1 MSSPP
6 SRTLSPYD
14 RQRKDRRQSQHRQCD
29 FGRDHTSTLLHEQ
42 ALDEAAVET
51 SRLRRLLAEKDD
63 ELLGYHSELG
73 KAKEDLSKAEK
84 RFEEAKAIFKVA
96 QEEEKEHEREV
107 TSLVKERDDAQTALV
122 KWKEALNRANE
133 NTKTTKAL
141 LETVTSERET
151 LRSTLQKR
159 PREEDLTR
167 LEGEN
172 KKLLRESK
180 DVRKRVSEIVGPEW
194 NSEKPEEALERI
206 GNELKTTREARDL
219 YSAKVTELE
228 SQLAETRRARIVPV
242 FTPEPESDL
251 SALTDLHPAL
261 AKQKNPTAKQL
272 ANSLVEAI
280 TFDLNDIWSHLPN
293 QQEEALV
300 TPSTRRIDIIL
311 NRLKEAVKKDANL
324 KLAPELSQAKARIQ
338 DLNKELASAVQAYS
352 AKDKQFK
359 TVQNRNKQ
367 LRDQINGWKLLL
379 GIEDEEATEE
389 IEAYVKR
396 LRDQADT
403 KPWIDI
409 LTRHNLLPRHNVS
422 ELRKQYD
429 SIVTT
434 FVKQQEEVA
443 SLPTVTTTDTALVEE
458 LQETREAVATLL
470 QWLRSLRS

>member
-206 GNELKTTREARDL
+206 GNELK
-219 YSAKVTELE
+219 
-228 SQLAETRRARIVPV
+228 
-242 FTPEPESDL
+242 
-251 SALTDLHPAL
+251 
-261 AKQKNPTAKQL
+261 
-272 ANSLVEAI
+272 
-280 TFDLNDIWSHLPN
+280 
-293 QQEEALV
+293 
-300 TPSTRRIDIIL
+300 
-311 NRLKEAVKKDANL
+311 
-324 KLAPELSQAKARIQ
+324 
-338 DLNKELASAVQAYS
+338 
-352 AKDKQFK
+352 
-359 TVQNRNKQ
+359 
-367 LRDQINGWKLLL
+367 
-379 GIEDEEATEE
+379 
-389 IEAYVKR
+389 
-396 LRDQADT
+396 
-403 KPWIDI
+403 
-409 LTRHNLLPRHNVS
+409 
-422 ELRKQYD
+422 
-429 SIVTT
+429 
-434 FVKQQEEVA
+434 
-443 SLPTVTTTDTALVEE
+443 
-458 LQETREAVATLL
+458 
-470 QWLRSLRS
+470 